1 MSLHPSSMMIC
12 LGSSLST
19 EIYLLLEAELKA
31 LQKFLD
37 NNLHSG
43 FITSSGSPFSAP
55 VLFVKKSRALCLK
68 ASVYTKLK
76 LHHAYYLV
84 RITDGDE
91 WKTAFHTRY
100 GSYQWNVIPEGLTNA
115 PAAFQHLVNLIF
127 TDLLDICVVIYL
139 NDILIYS
146 KNMDNH
152 EKHVKKVLWQLKK
165 NIKWNWGLEAQKA
178 FVDLKEAFTQA
189 PVLTHWEPDQLITIK
204 TDASDYAVAAILS
217 ITLSNSELH
226 PVVFLSRTL
235 MGAELN
241 YDTHDKELLAIFEVF
256 KTWHHYLEGALNPID
271 IVTNHKN
278 LKYFSTTKILTRRQ
292 PGRLGAKPDALTRC
306 WDVYPK
312 EGDTSYMSV
321 NPQNF
326 QLIFTEEQLISSL
339 QATYL
344 EEPVL

>member
-1 MSLHPSSMMIC
+1 
-12 LGSSLST
+12 
-19 EIYLLLEAELKA
+19 
-31 LQKFLD
+31 
-37 NNLHSG
+37 
-43 FITSSGSPFSAP
+43 
-55 VLFVKKSRALCLK
+55 
-68 ASVYTKLK
+68 
-76 LHHAYYLV
+76 
-84 RITDGDE
+84 
-91 WKTAFHTRY
+91 
-100 GSYQWNVIPEGLTNA
+100 
-115 PAAFQHLVNLIF
+115 
-127 TDLLDICVVIYL
+127 
-139 NDILIYS
+139 
-146 KNMDNH
+146 MDNH
-152 EKHVKKVLWQLKK
+152 EKHVKKVLWQLKKVFWQLKKHGLFCNPRKCKFHMSECKFLSYILSPDSFQMAEDK

-312 EGDTSYMSV
+312 EGDTSY
-321 NPQNF
+321 
-326 QLIFTEEQLISSL
+326 ISSPPFR
-339 QATYL
+339 QPT
-344 EEPVL
+344 